1 MVAICFL
8 IPAFLLVALLGLG
21 RLEERFLGP
30 KPPGLAAVIDN
41 AQTDLGQ

>member
-8 IPAFLLVALLGLG
+8 IPAFLLVGLLGLG

-30 KPPGLAAVIDN
+30 KPPSLAAGVDS
-41 AQTDLGQ
+41 AQADSSQ